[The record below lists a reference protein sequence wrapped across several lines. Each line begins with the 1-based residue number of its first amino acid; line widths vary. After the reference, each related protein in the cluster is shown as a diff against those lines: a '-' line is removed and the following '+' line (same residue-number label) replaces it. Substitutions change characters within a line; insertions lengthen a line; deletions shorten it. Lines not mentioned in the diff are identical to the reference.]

1 MGLLSKILRA
11 RRRDDRVKI
20 VMIFG
25 AIGITFIILA
35 VNGGVKM
42 YKGIN
47 CVADY
52 IVSVKCSSTKLKNN
66 IQELKKIDG
75 VMAAGSISRGNV
87 EIYAGK
93 DTISYESIKLDKTF
107 ARELYG
113 IDNTSAGE
121 RIYISNGAYL
131 KLKRYI
137 PDIDN
142 GSNSHIKYMSDE
154 VSSSAKLILL
164 DDEHSVSGGNNSEKN
179 KEFVVIIDDGKR
191 TSYNKESE
199 NTQNEVLIRFKRYD
213 ISGNT
218 VKKLEKKG
226 FTIENEGEELKRK
239 SECDKTILCIKYN
252 LSIGILCMVFVAILL
267 SLICKTDVSVI
278 QS

>member
-1 MGLLSKILRA
+1 MGLLSKIIRA

-25 AIGITFIILA
+25 VIGITFIILA

-47 CVADY
+47 CVTDY
-52 IVSVKCSSTKLKNN
+52 IVSVKCSRTKLKNN
-66 IQELKKIDG
+66 IQELKKIEG

-87 EIYAGK
+87 GIYAGK

-121 RIYISNGAYL
+121 KIYISNGAYL

-154 VSSSAKLILL
+154 VSSSAKLILP
-164 DDEHSVSGGNNSEKN
+164 DDEHSVSRENNSEKN

-199 NTQNEVLIRFKRYD
+199 DTQNEVLVRFKRYD

-226 FTIENEGEELKRK
+226 FTIENEEEELKRK

-267 SLICKTDVSVI
+267 VLICKTDVSVI